1 MLEIEEL
8 ILLSWWLIIQSLL
21 YNTCLLIC
29 DIHLGQN
36 LLDKCINAKFEYLLS
51 VQRKFISFW
60 RAKGGKIVHTA
71 CHNDSSSMNL
81 MFLTPYIKLI
91 GHSQETCVLWIN
103 CSQNPFEKETLLFLL
118 CGVASFILT
127 TWQSVE

>member
-1 MLEIEEL
+1 MEESSYYCYND
-8 ILLSWWLIIQSLL
+8 LSSRIYYIIHV
-21 YNTCLLIC
+21 LLIC

-36 LLDKCINAKFEYLLS
+36 LLGKCIQREVWIFTQCAKEIHF
-51 VQRKFISFW
+51 FW

-71 CHNDSSSMNL
+71 CQNDSSSMNL
-81 MFLTPYIKLI
+81 MLLTPYIKLI